1 MKALL
6 WKDFCILRRQLKL
19 YVIAVLIMAVVPN
32 LYLSFFAVVYG
43 ALIPYNT
50 IALDE
55 QSGWGRLAAMMPY
68 STRALALSKYV
79 TGWLFCGCCA
89 LLALI
94 AGQLEKAVS
103 VSAAQP
109 EGVLLAVCLGA
120 VLIAISLPFLFR
132 FGVAKGR
139 MVTTLLVVLCCGG
152 AGALSALVQDMSAT
166 AVLAHAPLWIAPVI
180 AVAANVVSV
189 AVSER
194 VLERKRG

>member
-6 WKDFCILRRQLKL
+6 WKDFCLLRRQLKL
-19 YVIAVLIMAVVPN
+19 YIIAVFIMAFVPN

-55 QSGWGRLAAMMPY
+55 QSGWDGLAAMMPY
-68 STRALALSKYV
+68 SPRALALSKYA
-79 TGWLFCGCCA
+79 TGWIFCGCCA

-94 AGQLEKAVS
+94 AGQLEKSVS
-103 VSAAQP
+103 ISAAQP

-120 VLIAISLPFLFR
+120 VLIAISLPVLFR

-152 AGALSALVQDMSAT
+152 AGALSAIVQDTSAT
-166 AVLAHAPLWIAPVI
+166 AFLAHAPLWIAPVV
-180 AVAANVVSV
+180 AVAANVGSV
-189 AVSER
+189 AVSQR
-194 VLERKRG
+194 VLERKMG